1 MRIAFNAIRRQRA
14 LWSAALMA
22 AALIESACSGTG
34 VQAPPPPP
42 PPEVSVM
49 KVEPGPVTVFDDYVG
64 RTDAPDT
71 IEIRSR
77 VSGILERQAFQDG
90 ARVKR
95 DDLLYVIDQSPY
107 AAALAQARANLA
119 QAQANWVN
127 AKQNL
132 ERQRRLIKKNLT
144 SQQDYDAAV
153 ATEKANEAVVDAQQ
167 ALVHQAEL
175 NLGYTRILASRDGTM
190 SKSLVKPGSLINA
203 QQTLLATLYSS
214 DPMYVY
220 FAISEDK
227 LLDLQRRFMQP
238 GERPEKPPPFRLKL
252 IDGSEYRFPGRL
264 NFVDAAVDQNTG
276 TLQVRVSVPNP
287 ERFLRPGQFVRVVSP
302 AFENP
307 SAIRVPER
315 AVQELQGLKS
325 VYVLSADNKAVSRQ
339 IQARYHVDNDWVV
352 EKGLAAGDRV
362 IVEGTQKVR
371 PGQPVKPV
379 PFKPEAV
386 AAAGTSGADGPGTVG
401 QGAGTAAGSPAGP
414 KTSGTPA
421 AKAPAQAPSSETT
434 GKTTGSRA
442 GG

>member
-1 MRIAFNAIRRQRA
+1 MTTTARKTIGDRLALRA
-14 LWSAALMA
+14 LLTATLVLVVLAQGG
-22 AALIESACSGTG
+22 CKGTD
-34 VQAPPPPP
+34 APPPPP
-42 PPEVSVM
+42 PPEVSVIT
-49 KVEPGPVTVFDDYVG
+49 VEPGPVTVYDDYVG

-90 ARVKR
+90 ARVKP

-107 AAALAQARANLA
+107 ISALAQARANLA

-132 ERQRRLIKKNLT
+132 ERQRLLIKKKLT

-153 ATEKANEAVVDAQQ
+153 ASEKASAAVVDAQQ

-175 NLGYTRILASRDGTM
+175 NLGYTRIQAPRDGTM
-190 SKSLVKPGSLINA
+190 SRSLVKPGSLINA

-220 FAISEDK
+220 FAISEDR
-227 LLDLQRRFMQP
+227 LLDLQRRFKHPP
-238 GERPEKPPPFRLKL
+238 GEQPESTPPFRLRL

-264 NFVDAAVDQNTG
+264 NFVDAAVDERTG

-287 ERFLRPGQFVRVVSP
+287 ERFLRPGQFVRVVMS
-302 AFENP
+302 AFENKN
-307 SAIRVPER
+307 AIRVPER

-339 IQARYHVDNDWVV
+339 IQVRYRVDNDWVV
-352 EKGLAAGDRV
+352 DKGLAPGDRV

-371 PGQPVKPV
+371 PGSPVHPIAAKPV
-379 PFKPEAV
+379 PFVPAASRAEAGGRR
-386 AAAGTSGADGPGTVG
+386 AAGG
-401 QGAGTAAGSPAGP
+401 QPPAPAGV
-414 KTSGTPA
+414 GT
-421 AKAPAQAPSSETT
+421 
-434 GKTTGSRA
+434 